1 MILNKIF
8 SYRRLIILGMLPLL
22 LCLLVELPGFAQD
35 SSSDEARSANVRW
48 TTKSVVIVINYDLI
62 GETDAQYEIHI
73 LMKRENDP
81 SFTGNNREIRW
92 YYRRDY
98 PQGFQEEGYYF
109 EIQVKTLAQSNTWLY
124 YALGGAALTAGVIA
138 LIVSKNQ
145 TSSSSVLELPLP
157 PGRP

>member
-48 TTKSVVIVINYDLI
+48 TTKSDVIVINYDLI

-98 PQGFQEEGYYF
+98 PQ
-109 EIQVKTLAQSNTWLY
+109 
-124 YALGGAALTAGVIA
+124 
-138 LIVSKNQ
+138 
-145 TSSSSVLELPLP
+145 
-157 PGRP
+157 